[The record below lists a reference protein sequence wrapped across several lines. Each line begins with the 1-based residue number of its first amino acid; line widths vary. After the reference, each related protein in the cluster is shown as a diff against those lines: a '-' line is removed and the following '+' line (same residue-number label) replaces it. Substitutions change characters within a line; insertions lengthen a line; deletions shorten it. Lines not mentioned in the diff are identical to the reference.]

1 MSLEVDM
8 WHQVAKV
15 SDIAPGGMKAVR
27 VEDREI
33 CLCEYDGAIHAVS
46 RRCGHQNAPM
56 EQGALQGWVLTCPL
70 HDAQFDIR
78 DGTNLSWPIDR
89 YMGEE
94 PLPEPVARFQQLER
108 RLQWKT
114 RVHDLRTY
122 KVRVTDDSIE
132 VFVPAPCA
140 TTE

>member
-1 MSLEVDM
+1 M

-27 VEDREI
+27 VEGREI

-70 HDAQFDIR
+70 HDAQFDVR

-89 YMGEE
+89 YMGEA

-114 RVHDLRTY
+114 RVHNLRTY

-132 VFVPAPCA
+132 VYVPAPCT